1 LHRHIVYSQYE
12 TYNCKKTSSV
22 PQITIHVSATYVD
35 NDHLHRG
42 IYQSLFMC
50 SPCSKKCPNNK
61 SLQRKS
67 LHEQDRGRA
76 RHLQYPH
83 NKQYTKWHNK
93 ITMED
98 GDFQQSLAVRY
109 NYFFFCSFL
118 IMHISSELS
127 TIVHE
132 LNRWLI
138 VQIFLAGSQTLDL
151 DIVESWHA
159 TH

>member
-1 LHRHIVYSQYE
+1 
-12 TYNCKKTSSV
+12 
-22 PQITIHVSATYVD
+22 
-35 NDHLHRG
+35 
-42 IYQSLFMC
+42 
-50 SPCSKKCPNNK
+50 
-61 SLQRKS
+61 
-67 LHEQDRGRA
+67 
-76 RHLQYPH
+76 
-83 NKQYTKWHNK
+83 
-93 ITMED
+93 MED

-151 DIVESWHA
+151 DIVES
-159 TH
+159 